1 MSESR
6 VLLPGVNVWTL
17 PLMALGCGVMVANI
31 YLCQPLLA
39 QLAIAFGVPEQ
50 QASLVAVAC
59 QVGYAL
65 GILFIV
71 PLADV
76 ANTKRLVQA
85 LLLAST
91 AGLLAAALS
100 TGIWQLLAAS
110 LVIAAASVVP
120 QVLIPVSTSL
130 VQPTHRAKVVGKLVT
145 GLILGILLSRT
156 VSGAMAEF
164 AGTWRAAYLLQALAV
179 LALLVTL
186 PRFLPSRT
194 ASSAS
199 TTYSQLLCS
208 LRPLLKHR
216 ELRLSMAL
224 GFCAFGAFSAT
235 WATLAFHLAGD
246 EFRMGPAAAGLFGL
260 YGAPGALMA
269 PLAGRLSDK
278 YGPSR
283 VNAVSLIAVLMSAL
297 VAIGPG
303 SYSTIALIL
312 AINFLDFGVQSGQI
326 ANQAR
331 IFELGQEFR
340 ARLNTL
346 YMVVNFA
353 GGALGGLA
361 GGIVWHLAGWQGVC
375 LLSIALTGIAGASL
389 ATSIFRRR

>member
-1 MSESR
+1 
-6 VLLPGVNVWTL
+6 
-17 PLMALGCGVMVANI
+17 
-31 YLCQPLLA
+31 
-39 QLAIAFGVPEQ
+39 
-50 QASLVAVAC
+50 
-59 QVGYAL
+59 
-65 GILFIV
+65 
-71 PLADV
+71 
-76 ANTKRLVQA
+76 
-85 LLLAST
+85 
-91 AGLLAAALS
+91 
-100 TGIWQLLAAS
+100 
-110 LVIAAASVVP
+110 
-120 QVLIPVSTSL
+120 
-130 VQPTHRAKVVGKLVT
+130 
-145 GLILGILLSRT
+145 
-156 VSGAMAEF
+156 
-164 AGTWRAAYLLQALAV
+164 
-179 LALLVTL
+179 
-186 PRFLPSRT
+186 
-194 ASSAS
+194 
-199 TTYSQLLCS
+199 
-208 LRPLLKHR
+208 
-216 ELRLSMAL
+216 MAL

-353 GGALGGLA
+353 GGALGVLA
-361 GGIVWHLAGWQGVC
+361 GGIVWNLAGWQGVC
-375 LLSIALTGIAGASL
+375 LLSMTLTSIAGAFL
-389 ATSIFRRR
+389 APSIFRRR